1 MKPVK
6 SGCDGASLCYAMLA
20 CSSTYMVCL
29 GRSASRALRSI
40 RLADF
45 FYASFAQ
52 LIRVISVWSLLLV
65 GVMQPSYAVE
75 HTPKLDIGKG
85 GQCVKDPQ
93 WMRKN
98 HMHLLKHERDEI
110 LRKGIR
116 EQNTGLKNCIEC
128 HASLK
133 DDSVIARED
142 SFCVACH
149 KYEAVKIDCFECHS
163 GTRKSA
169 WLRQRGGK

>member
-1 MKPVK
+1 MNLLCNQSAVLRTR
-6 SGCDGASLCYAMLA
+6 SSLAYPQGMSRDSL
-20 CSSTYMVCL
+20 
-29 GRSASRALRSI
+29 RRALQI
-40 RLADF
+40 DL
-45 FYASFAQ
+45 
-52 LIRVISVWSLLLV
+52 LVTVPVRVILWFSVLLLAFAFSHAAQADET
-65 GVMQPSYAVE
+65 GLR
-75 HTPKLDIGKG
+75 LDIGKG

-116 EQNTGLKNCIEC
+116 EENTGLKNCIEC

-142 SFCVACH
+142 SFCVGCH
-149 KYEAVKIDCFECHS
+149 RYEAVKPDCFECHS

-169 WLRQRGGK
+169 WSRQRNGK